1 MGILKRLAEMFEGK
15 KLYTFEQIPV
25 PNTPSIIMF
34 NGAPKDELETI
45 LKYWNE
51 IGVVPEGTLITG
63 RKVTIKE
70 LKQILKNKEK

>member
-1 MGILKRLAEMFEGK
+1 
-15 KLYTFEQIPV
+15 
-25 PNTPSIIMF
+25 MF